1 MTNIYEGVAYLVNVP
16 EISFF
21 IGNFQEFCIDRCF
34 LRICKE
40 DVFSGTPLND
50 SS

>member
-1 MTNIYEGVAYLVNVP
+1 MTNICEGVAYLVNEQ

-21 IGNFQEFCIDRCF
+21 TGNFQEFCLDRCF
-34 LRICKE
+34 LSICKE